1 MREAHPMA
9 RFVAACLVA
18 FGLSVTWS
26 GTAAAQAT
34 INVVAG
40 HQVQVRWAY
49 SVNPDCSSAGQIVV
63 RITQPP
69 QHGRVVIR
77 NGRNFPN
84 FPNSSKFYVCNTRR
98 VPGVEAFYQSEPGYT
113 GFDSVGF
120 ETIYPNGAYRQ
131 DTKNVQVR

>member
-1 MREAHPMA
+1 MRKFALACMA
-9 RFVAACLVA
+9 ALGLLVA
-18 FGLSVTWS
+18 WS
-26 GTAAAQAT
+26 GAASAQSA

-49 SVNPDCSSAGQIVV
+49 SLNPDCSSAGQIVV

-77 NGRNFPN
+77 NGRGFPN
-84 FPNSSKFYVCNTRR
+84 FPSSSNFSTCNTRR
-98 VPGVEAFYQSEPGYT
+98 VAGIAAYYQPESGYV

-120 ETIYPNGAYRQ
+120 ETIYPNGSYRQ
-131 DTKNVQVR
+131 DTKNIQVR

>member
-1 MREAHPMA
+1 
-9 RFVAACLVA
+9 
-18 FGLSVTWS
+18 
-26 GTAAAQAT
+26 
-34 INVVAG
+34 
-40 HQVQVRWAY
+40 
-49 SVNPDCSSAGQIVV
+49 VV

>member
-1 MREAHPMA
+1 MG
-9 RFVAACLVA
+9 RFVAACFVA
-18 FGLSVTWS
+18 FTLSVAWS
-26 GTAAAQAT
+26 GAATAQTT

-49 SVNPDCSSAGQIVV
+49 SVNPDCTSYGQIVV

-77 NGRNFPN
+77 NGRGFPN
-84 FPNSSKFYVCNTRR
+84 FPSSSKFYVCNTRR
-98 VPGVEAFYQSEPGYT
+98 VPGVAAFYQPEPGYA

-120 ETIYPNGAYRQ
+120 ETIYPNGDYRQ
-131 DTKNVQVR
+131 DTKNIQVR